1 MRKNNLGERMKE
13 YERASDVKLTRRL
26 PMIIRLDGKA
36 FHSWTKK
43 SGCVRPFDHRL
54 MDMMAALTQ
63 YLCENIGGAELGY
76 TQSDEIS
83 ILVRDDQNIDT
94 DAWFDKRLQK
104 VVSVATS
111 LATYWF
117 NANNLFEKKEP
128 AFFDARAFVLPES
141 EVRNYFI
148 WRQEDA
154 TTNSLS
160 MLAQSLCRHNEL
172 QNKKWAELQEMCWQK
187 GRNWN
192 DLEVVEKRG
201 ACIYRHE
208 VEVSGRDGPV
218 KRMKFFI
225 DRNIPIFTSPD
236 ADAWWSALVTPDILR
251 KTSAAKQLAALRS
264 VAGRW
269 EDDRSAAEIIA
280 EIEGARR

>member
-1 MRKNNLGERMKE
+1 MRKTGLGDRMKE

-43 SGCVRPFDHRL
+43 SGCMRPFDHRL
-54 MDMMAALTQ
+54 IDMMSGLTK
-63 YLCENIGGAELGY
+63 YLCENIGGSVLGY

-83 ILVRDDQNIDT
+83 ILVRDDRNLDT
-94 DAWFDKRLQK
+94 ESWFDKRVQK
-104 VVSVATS
+104 IVSISAA

-117 NANNLFEKKEP
+117 NANNAMEHKFP
-128 AFFDARAFVLPES
+128 AFFDARAFVLPDE

-160 MLAQSLCRHNEL
+160 MLAQSLYSHADL
-172 QNKKWAELQEMCWQK
+172 QHKKWTELQEMCWRK

-192 DLEVVEKRG
+192 NLSIPEKRG
-201 ACIYRHE
+201 VCVYKRE
-208 VEVSGRDGPV
+208 VVVAGRQGPV
-218 KRMKFFI
+218 KREKFVI
-225 DRNIPIFTSPD
+225 DSEMPIFTSPE
-236 ADAWWSALVTPDILR
+236 AATIWSNIL
-251 KTSAAKQLAALRS
+251 
-264 VAGRW
+264 
-269 EDDRSAAEIIA
+269 
-280 EIEGARR
+280 GA